1 MISGRDEQ
9 WKTVETWNHPPKAG
23 CEMLHESLRVTGPA
37 CYQKRAWE
45 SAAWNFAAPLL
56 AQKVM
61 PIMNQIP
68 CSLKN
73 AWDMP
78 ALRLL
83 DIVQHWSGFSV
94 LIHDGSVPSR
104 NVI

>member
-1 MISGRDEQ
+1 VHENQ
-9 WKTVETWNHPPKAG
+9 
-23 CEMLHESLRVTGPA
+23 LHEILQRKKSLLKSYLRLVPTV
-37 CYQKRAWE
+37 
-45 SAAWNFAAPLL
+45 PLL

-73 AWDMP
+73 AWDTP

-83 DIVQHWSGFSV
+83 NIVQHWSGFSV

-104 NVI
+104 NCHLA